1 MSKLIRTPIDDVIIM
16 YAKEERNIIV
26 DMCYGLNLMLNYE
39 GTASSK
45 LQQPEHAIPK
55 ATEPKKVVKVNI
67 PRL

>member
-45 LQQPEHAIPK
+45 L
-55 ATEPKKVVKVNI
+55 
-67 PRL
+67 